1 MLGQKKFILVLFLLV
16 ILGSLAALFQIR
28 KLEDPVLNLPFYS
41 INIIAPGATSNTI
54 EKDIIEQL
62 EDELSDLENLVETT
76 YTVNDNYFTVK
87 IEAEPSVNVDD
98 KLNELKRIVN
108 SIDLPSYVKETVV
121 KKINPLDVNV
131 LQLALHYD
139 ENFFDYSLN
148 RQAEG
153 LKNKL
158 KTIKGINKV
167 FIHGE
172 RKQIVNI
179 SLQLEKLAAIKLPIE
194 QVLTKIKDRF
204 SIIPSGKISS
214 DIYAL
219 SVKTSYGFS
228 NLDDLKTL
236 IISNNNGN
244 VLSLENI
251 ATVTLKEDVNNKYY
265 AQYNSHPCVFV
276 TATAKKD
283 ADLFY
288 ISDEATLIANKF
300 TSNNNEGL
308 IINKVF
314 DQSNSVSGKLNDL
327 SINIIQGILLI
338 SILIYLIL
346 GTRNAIITGVIIPIS
361 IIAAI
366 GLLYLLGFALQQI
379 SIAALIISIG
389 LVIDD
394 NIVIVENIHRLI
406 SEGKSKK
413 TAITEGIKNIM
424 WPVINSSVTT
434 ALVFFP
440 MMQLGGRTGEYI
452 KTLPITV
459 CLCLL
464 TSLVFSIILTPLLS
478 EFILKHNQKKG
489 VLDVKLN
496 QLTHNYSMFLTSVLK
511 RPRTISLSIVGILII
526 SGMLFKI
533 VGVSLFPPADK
544 PILLIDIEAP
554 KGGSLENTYI
564 LAQQALH
571 LIEKEAKN
579 VTSIVNIGHGNP
591 KLYYNIFP
599 RKFNENYAQ
608 IVVFLKE
615 WEQDYFQILKQTIQ
629 QKLNQL
635 TKAKITVNELM
646 NGPPISSPIVIKIL
660 GDSYNEISTSAKEVL
675 KLLKNDDQIHRLN
688 SPFDD
693 QEFTYHLDLDLIK
706 ASQLGI
712 SNSDINRNLYMM
724 LSGYEI
730 DNIVL
735 NSQEF
740 PIKVSLNSNNNGNTY
755 SNIANNLTVQSRSSK
770 NYIPLQS
777 FSNLIIKKEVNSKE
791 FYNNKKAFTIECDV
805 IHKGINVLEKT
816 QEIISKIEALELENV
831 EFEYGGNY
839 KSSKKSFGGV
849 LIILVIAL
857 LAIYAVL
864 VLQFKSFHQPFI
876 VLIAIPLAFIG
887 AIFLLFLFNKSFSF
901 LAFIGFTSISGIVI
915 NNSMLLVD
923 TFNNLIKKERYTIS
937 QAVLKSA
944 QQRFL
949 PILITSVTT
958 IFGLLPM
965 VLSGSN
971 LWKPLA
977 LTIIGGMI
985 SSTFLV
991 LILIPII
998 LNNSYKLFN
1007 KNENNI

>member
-1 MLGQKKFILVLFLLV
+1 MFGQKKFIFVLFVLV
-16 ILGSLAALFQIR
+16 MLGSLTALFQIR

-54 EKDIIEQL
+54 ENDIIEQL
-62 EDELSDLENLVETT
+62 EDKLSDMESIVEVT

-108 SIDLPSYVKETVV
+108 SIDLPPYVKETVV

-131 LQLALHYD
+131 LQLALHY
-139 ENFFDYSLN
+139 EESFFDYDLN
-148 RQAEG
+148 KQADG
-153 LKNKL
+153 LKNRL
-158 KTIKGINKV
+158 KTIKGVNKV

-172 RKQIVNI
+172 RKQIVNV
-179 SLQLEKLAAIKLPIE
+179 SLQLEKLAAIKLPIK
-194 QVLTKIKDRF
+194 QVLAKIKDRF
-204 SIIPSGKISS
+204 SIVPSGKISS
-214 DIYAL
+214 DMYSL

-228 NLDDLKTL
+228 SINDLQNL
-236 IISNNNGN
+236 IISNNNDN
-244 VLSLENI
+244 VFSLGNI
-251 ATVTLKEDVNNKYY
+251 ATVTLEEDVNNKYY
-265 AQYNSHPCVFV
+265 TQYNSYPCVFV

-288 ISDEATLIANKF
+288 ISDEAAAIVNKF
-300 TSNNNEGL
+300 TSNNEDL
-308 IINKVF
+308 IIEKVF
-314 DQSNSVSGKLNDL
+314 DQSNSVAGKLNDL

-346 GTRNAIITGVIIPIS
+346 GVRNAIIIGVIIPIS
-361 IIAAI
+361 IISAI

-379 SIAALIISIG
+379 SIAALIISLG

-394 NIVIVENIHRLI
+394 NIVIIENIHRLI

-413 TAITEGIKNIM
+413 TAISEGIKSIM

-464 TSLVFSIILTPLLS
+464 TSLIFSIILTPLLS
-478 EFILKHNQKKG
+478 EFLLKLDQKKG
-489 VLDVKLN
+489 VLDAKLN
-496 QLTHNYSMFLTSVLK
+496 RLTYSYSRFLTSILK
-511 RPRTISLSIVGILII
+511 RPRTISLSIVGILIV
-526 SGMLFKI
+526 SGILFKI

-544 PILLIDIEAP
+544 PILLIDIEMA
-554 KGGSLENTYI
+554 KGGSLETTNI
-564 LAQQALH
+564 LTQQALR
-571 LIEKEAKN
+571 LIEKEAEN
-579 VTSIVNIGHGNP
+579 ATLTVNIGHGNP

-599 RKFNENYAQ
+599 KKYHENYAQ

-615 WEQDYFQILKQTIQ
+615 WEQDSFQNLKQKIQ

-635 TKAKITVNELM
+635 TKARITVNELM

-660 GDSYNEISTSAKEVL
+660 GDSHNEISTSAEAVVQ
-675 KLLKNDDQIHRLN
+675 LLKNDNQIHRIS

-693 QEFTYHLDLDLIK
+693 QEFTYHLDLDLVK
-706 ASQLGI
+706 SSRLGI
-712 SNSDINRNLYMM
+712 SNTDVNRNLYMM

-730 DNIVL
+730 DNVDF
-735 NSQEF
+735 NGQEF
-740 PIKVSLNSNNNGNTY
+740 PVKVSLNTYNGNNIY
-755 SNIANNLTVQSRSSK
+755 SNIANNLTVQSTTSK
-770 NYIPLQS
+770 NYIPLLS
-777 FSNLIIKKEVNSKE
+777 FSKLNIKKEVNSIE

-805 IHKGINVLEKT
+805 INKGVNILEKT
-816 QEIISKIEALELENV
+816 QEIISKIERLELKNV

-849 LIILVIAL
+849 LIILLIAL

-876 VLIAIPLAFIG
+876 VLIAIPLAFID
-887 AIFLLFLFNKSFSF
+887 AIFLLFIFSKSFSF

-923 TFNNLIKKERYTIS
+923 TFNNLIKKEGYTIS

-965 VLSGSN
+965 VFSGSN

-977 LTIIGGMI
+977 LTIVGGMI
-985 SSTFLV
+985 SSAFLV

-1007 KNENNI
+1007 KNGNNI